1 MDERSDASY
10 RSESAAANGDKE
22 FSQVYKCKGCTS
34 FSTKMSLMG
43 LDWPNSF
50 QFLGCLASAIAFALC
65 AVTKPALNL
74 LYLPFETTQL
84 SAMRLDAPERMP
96 GLSLCC
102 VFLRGCAGLGVGV
115 NIERARGGKDAAACD
130 VVGGRATRGRGQRK
144 RVCCVCGGARDALYG
159 WPQGTTPQGSHLEFC
174 ELSEAFCVIDVVLS
188 VTSEGHFFLM
198 SCVKL

>member
-1 MDERSDASY
+1 MDERSEASY
-10 RSESAAANGDKE
+10 GGERAAANGDKE

-65 AVTKPALNL
+65 AVTKPAFKR
-74 LYLPFETTQL
+74 LYLPLETTQL

-115 NIERARGGKDAAACD
+115 NIERACGGKDAAACD
-130 VVGGRATRGRGQRK
+130 VVGGGRREGAGSK
-144 RVCCVCGGARDALYG
+144 SECAVCVGVRVTAVMR
-159 WPQGTTPQGSHLEFC
+159 WPQGTTAQGG
-174 ELSEAFCVIDVVLS
+174 LSRSFVVGSL
-188 VTSEGHFFLM
+188 LRY
-198 SCVKL
+198 